1 MQQSVKK
8 QKKVLNIFPTT
19 QLGGAPFNVL
29 KLIQNQHNT
38 IHSVITAKGNKEV
51 YLEFKKSADSLHDI
65 NIRKISL
72 FSLIKVTAAVLK
84 EKPDI
89 IHAHGNAGALYTF
102 LTSLLLLK
110 PSKIIYTFRGYN
122 QKPQLIMR
130 FFQFALEWLFSFFV
144 DKYIAVSESERQ
156 KVLKSGWF
164 YEKKIITIHN
174 GVEIK
179 KEVLNEDQKKMLA
192 EYDINIVSISRISP
206 QKDLETLIKAFS
218 KLASYKRKKIGLH
231 IIGGFIS
238 EDITY
243 KNKVLKLTD
252 SLDGRNSIHFWGELP
267 FAGNY
272 IWNFDIFISTSLWEG
287 LQTSLIE
294 SLMQE
299 IPTIATNVVGNKDII
314 SNKTGYLTEAKNID
328 DIYKNLSLCINELK
342 SYDSNNRIVSGLQFA
357 KDNFSL
363 EKYNVN
369 INNLYNSIL
378 K

>member
-1 MQQSVKK
+1 MNQSFKNKK
-8 QKKVLNIFPTT
+8 ILNIFPTT

-29 KLIQNQHNT
+29 KLIQNQSDTRNF
-38 IHSVITAKGNKEV
+38 VITSKGNKEV
-51 YLEFKKSADSLHDI
+51 FLEFKKSADSLYDI

-72 FSLIKVTAAVLK
+72 LSLFKVIVVVLK

-102 LTSLLLLK
+102 LSSLLLFK
-110 PSKIIYTFRGYN
+110 PCKIIYTFRGFN
-122 QKPQLIMR
+122 QKPQLTKR
-130 FFQFALEWLFSFFV
+130 TFQLAFEWFFSFFV
-144 DKYIAVSESERQ
+144 DRYIAVSESERK

-164 YEKKIITIHN
+164 YKNKIITIPN
-174 GVEIK
+174 GVDIK
-179 KEVLNEDQKKMLA
+179 KEELNKSQKDLLT
-192 EYDINIVSISRISP
+192 EYDINIISISRISP

-218 KLASYKRKKIGLH
+218 KLVSTSKKKIGLH

-238 EDITY
+238 DDITY
-243 KNKVLKLTD
+243 KKNVFKLRE
-252 SLDGRNSIHFWGELP
+252 SLDKTNSIHFWGELP

-299 IPTIATNVVGNKDII
+299 TPTIATNVVGNRDII
-314 SNKTGYLTEAKNID
+314 SDKTGYSTRAKNID
-328 DIYKNLSLCINELK
+328 DIYKNLSLCIDELK
-342 SYDSNNRIVSGLQFA
+342 SYNSYTRIDNGLQFA

-363 EKYNVN
+363 EKYNNN
-369 INNLYNSIL
+369 INALYNSIL

>member
-1 MQQSVKK
+1 MQKSFKR
-8 QKKVLNIFPTT
+8 KKVLNIFPTT

-29 KLIQNQHNT
+29 KLIQNQCNT
-38 IHSVITAKGNKEV
+38 TNSVITSKGNKEV
-51 YLEFKKSADSLHDI
+51 YLEFKKSADSVYDI

-72 FSLIKVTAAVLK
+72 VSLIKVIVVVFK

-102 LTSLLLLK
+102 LSSLLLFK
-110 PSKIIYTFRGYN
+110 PCKIIYTFRGFN
-122 QKPQLIMR
+122 QKPQITKR
-130 FFQFALEWLFSFFV
+130 IFQFALEWSFSFFV
-144 DKYIAVSESERQ
+144 DRYIAVSESERN
-156 KVLKSGWF
+156 KVLKSGRF
-164 YEKKIITIHN
+164 YKNKIITIPN

-179 KEVLNEDQKKMLA
+179 KEELNENRKDLLA
-192 EYDINIVSISRISP
+192 EYDINIISISRISP
-206 QKDLETLIKAFS
+206 QKDLETLIKVFS
-218 KLASYKRKKIGLH
+218 KLVSTSRKKIGLH
-231 IIGGFIS
+231 IIGGFIT
-238 EDITY
+238 EDIPY
-243 KNKVLKLTD
+243 KKRVFKLWK
-252 SLDGRNSIHFWGELP
+252 SLDKTNSIHFWGELP

-314 SNKTGYLTEAKNID
+314 SDKTGYSTKAKNID

-342 SYDSNNRIVSGLQFA
+342 SYNSNSRIHFGLQFV
-357 KDNFSL
+357 KDNFTL
-363 EKYNVN
+363 EKYINN
-369 INNLYNSIL
+369 INALYNSIL

>member
-1 MQQSVKK
+1 MQQPIKK

-29 KLIQNQHNT
+29 KLIQNQHS
-38 IHSVITAKGNKEV
+38 IKHSVITTQGNKEV
-51 YLEFKKSADSLHDI
+51 YLEFKKYADSLHDI
-65 NIRKISL
+65 NIRKISV
-72 FSLIKVTAAVLK
+72 FSLIKVTAVVLK

-102 LTSLLLLK
+102 LSSFILLK
-110 PSKIIYTFRGYN
+110 PSKIIYTFRGFN
-122 QKPQLIMR
+122 RKPQLIKR
-130 FFQFALEWLFSFFV
+130 LFQLVLEWLFSFFV
-144 DKYIAVSESERQ
+144 DRYIAVSESEKQ

-164 YEKKIITIHN
+164 YEKKIITINN

-179 KEVLNEDQKKMLA
+179 KEVLNEDQKKILA
-192 EYDINIVSISRISP
+192 KYDINIVSISRISP

-218 KLASYKRKKIGLH
+218 KLGSNERQKIGLH
-231 IIGGFIS
+231 IIGGFIA
-238 EDITY
+238 EDIAY
-243 KNKVLKLTD
+243 KNQVIKLTD
-252 SLDGRNSIHFWGELP
+252 SLDVRNSIHFWGELP

-342 SYDSNNRIVSGLQFA
+342 SYDCNNRIVSGLQFA

-363 EKYNVN
+363 EKYNAN